1 MSNSNHQAWFIH
13 ILNKVPL
20 RVVLVVPFVIQ
31 VVTAVGLTG
40 YLSFLNGQTTID
52 EFANKLMAE
61 VSNQVTNHLDY
72 YLSSPQQINQMN
84 IKAYEL
90 KILKLN
96 DYQTLGNYFWK
107 QMQLFDVGYIN
118 YGSQAGEYIGVE
130 RLDKGGFNINEMSK
144 NTQNKL
150 AVYSTDKQGNRSKL
164 LETKDYDHRQEG
176 WYLDA
181 VKAGK
186 PLWTNIYQWE
196 DKPEILS
203 ISSSYPIYDKNKRL
217 LGVMGID
224 LILSQIG
231 DFLRSMKVT
240 PDSRIFIIE
249 RSGMLVGSSS
259 KNLPYKIVNGRGKRI
274 TVAQIKDDLISAI
287 GTDLLSNSTILKNLK
302 KQGTKNIL
310 RNQKIFIKIDNY
322 RDKLGLDWLI
332 VVAIPEKDFM
342 QQINYNN
349 QTTII
354 MCILTLFIAVFLG
367 IITTN
372 WITQAILDINQAA
385 KNIAQGEL
393 DIKINIDRDD
403 EIGELADS
411 FNYMAEE
418 LQKNFTEMRSL
429 NDALFKSENRLN
441 QLLESL
447 PLGVAVHNSDG
458 SVAYFN
464 QVAKQLLGIQEIP
477 ATEREELASVYN
489 IYITGTNSIYP
500 MEQLPAMRALRG
512 EKVVIDDLEIH
523 VNNQI
528 TPVEARTT
536 PIFDEQGNISY
547 AIVAFQDISQRKE
560 AEAILA
566 DYNQTL
572 ATQVTERTI
581 QLQQE
586 ISERKKTELELEK
599 AKEKAETAN
608 QAKSEF
614 LANISHELRTP
625 LNAILGYAQLMNQE
639 SSLTPEQ
646 TENLH
651 IINSSGKHLLAIIN
665 DVLEM
670 ANIESGKIAI
680 NSNNFNLY
688 SFVQTL
694 IDIFSLNAEKKGLKV
709 ILEMGENVP
718 EYIETDE
725 MKLRQVL
732 INLLGNAIKFT
743 QAGNVILRVSLGAE
757 NILNLAV
764 EDTGIG
770 INNDEL
776 MKIFD
781 AFEQA
786 KKGVKSKEGTGLGL
800 AISQKF
806 IHLMGGEIIVESVVN
821 QGSKFTFTLPIKLG
835 VTPINQPEK
844 TVVQPAA
851 QTSIPNHK
859 LRLLLAEDNLI
870 NQKVALKML
879 SRLGYEADV
888 VNNGKEA
895 LLALQQKIYDIVLMD
910 IQMPEMDGVT
920 ATKQIIV
927 DFAPEKR
934 PIIIAVTANAMQE
947 DCDLYLS
954 IGMSD
959 FVPKPIQLDLLK
971 SVLHRWENQLII
983 NN

>member
-1 MSNSNHQAWFIH
+1 MSNSHHKALFTH

-31 VVTAVGLTG
+31 IITAMGLTG
-40 YLSFLNGQTTID
+40 YLSFLNGQKTID
-52 EFANKLMAE
+52 EFANKLTTEA
-61 VSNQVTNHLDY
+61 SNQVTNHLDD
-72 YLSSPQQINQMN
+72 YLSSPRQINQIN

-90 KILKLN
+90 EILKLN
-96 DYQTLGNYFWK
+96 DYQKLGNFFWK

-130 RLDKGGFNINEMSK
+130 RLDKGGFNINEMSQ
-144 NTQNKL
+144 NTRNKL

-164 LETKDYDHRQEG
+164 LETKEYDHRQEG

-217 LGVMGID
+217 LGVIGVD

-240 PDSRIFIIE
+240 PDSKIFIIE

-259 KNLPYKIVNGRGKRI
+259 KNLPYKIVKGKGTRMA
-274 TVAQIKDDLISAI
+274 VDQIQDDLTSAI
-287 GTDLLSNSTILKNLK
+287 GKDLLSDVTKYNNLEQQHNKIRIKNQNL
-302 KQGTKNIL
+302 
-310 RNQKIFIKIDNY
+310 FIKIKNY
-322 RDKLGLDWLI
+322 RDELGLDWLI
-332 VVAIPEKDFM
+332 VVAIPENDFM
-342 QQINYNN
+342 QQINENN
-349 QTTII
+349 QNTII
-354 MCILTLFIAVFLG
+354 LCILTLFVAVFLG

-385 KNIAQGEL
+385 KNIAHGDL

-411 FNYMAEE
+411 FNYMSEE
-418 LQKNFTEMRSL
+418 LQKSFTEMHSL

-441 QLLESL
+441 QLLEAL
-447 PLGVAVHNSDG
+447 PLGVALHNPDG
-458 SVAYFN
+458 SVAYLN
-464 QVAKQLLGIQEIP
+464 QVAKELLGIQEIP

-489 IYITGTNSIYP
+489 LYITGTNSLYP
-500 MEQLPAMRALRG
+500 MEQLPAIRALRG
-512 EKVVIDDLEIH
+512 EKVVIDDLAIH

-528 TPVEARTT
+528 IPVEARTT

-547 AIVAFQDISQRKE
+547 AIVTFQDISQRKQ
-560 AEAILA
+560 AESILA

-581 QLQQE
+581 QLEQE
-586 ISERKKTELELEK
+586 ISERKKTELELAK
-599 AKEKAETAN
+599 SKEKAETAS

-639 SSLTPEQ
+639 TLLTPEQ
-646 TENLH
+646 KENLQ
-651 IINSSGKHLLAIIN
+651 IINSSGQHLLSIIN

-670 ANIESGKIAI
+670 ANIESGKISI
-680 NSNNFNLY
+680 NKNIFNLPV
-688 SFVQTL
+688 FLQKL
-694 IDIFSLNAEKKGLKV
+694 IDIFSLNAEKKALKV
-709 ILEMGENVP
+709 ILNIEKNVP

-725 MKLRQVL
+725 IKLRQVL

-743 QAGNVILRVSLGAE
+743 PEGTVTLRVSLIAE
-757 NILNLAV
+757 NIINFVV

-776 MKIFD
+776 IKIFD

-786 KKGVKSKEGTGLGL
+786 KKGEKSKEGTGLGL

-806 IHLMGGEIIVESVVN
+806 IHLMGGEITVESVVN
-821 QGSKFTFTLPIKLG
+821 QGSKFTFTLSIKLG
-835 VTPINQPEK
+835 VAPINQPEK
-844 TVVQPAA
+844 ILVKQPA
-851 QTSIPNHK
+851 TSIPNQK

-879 SRLGYEADV
+879 SRLGYDADV

-895 LLALQQKIYDIVLMD
+895 LLALQDKIYDIVLMD

-920 ATKQIIV
+920 ATKEIYV
-927 DFAPEKR
+927 NFAPEKR

-947 DCDLYLS
+947 DCDLYMS

-959 FVPKPIQLDLLK
+959 FVPKPIQLELLK
-971 SVLHRWENQLII
+971 SVLNRWENQLLVNI
-983 NN
+983 